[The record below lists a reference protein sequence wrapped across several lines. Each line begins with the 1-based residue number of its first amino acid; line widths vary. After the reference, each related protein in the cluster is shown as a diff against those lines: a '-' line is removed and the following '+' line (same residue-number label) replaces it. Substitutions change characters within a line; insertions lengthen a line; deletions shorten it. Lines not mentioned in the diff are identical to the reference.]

1 MRRSA
6 SEIIH
11 ELESRIDHLEKQAG
25 LFDFF
30 RSEKTIET
38 ETKELE
44 KLVKSVRGVSRVAI
58 DIKNRDRCKMEV
70 TYEGEALLLEGRCK
84 DDELGIYS
92 KGKRAVYIPGS
103 PGAGLL
109 MTHGIRSRGGRPSS
123 KGGKINTYVFG
134 GKIRQ
139 GRVIAVSL
147 YTMNGSRVKDTK
159 ELEAFLDLILQDALD
174 DGPRKRE
181 EEIERKRIEKE
192 RVEKERVHNR
202 KVQRER
208 EERKRQRREMFE
220 RNRQKNMQGRQASL
234 SSNRLVKNISFI
246 VKDKGRPNGTE
257 GWNWSLTTNK
267 GDKISLYYQERM
279 GTEVEIQNPPKS
291 MLPYTGRPDSWGIA
305 YISIADLSYFF

>member
-1 MRRSA
+1 MKRSA
-6 SEIIH
+6 SEIIND
-11 ELESRIDHLEKQAG
+11 LESRIDHLEKQAG

-58 DIKNRDRCKMEV
+58 DIKNRDRCKMKV
-70 TYEGEALLLEGRCK
+70 TYKGETLLLEGRCK
-84 DDELGIYS
+84 DDELGIYG

-103 PGAGLL
+103 PGVGLL
-109 MTHGIRSRGGRPSS
+109 TTHGIRSRGGRPSS

-134 GKIRQ
+134 GQIRR
-139 GRVIAVSL
+139 GKVIAVSL
-147 YTMNGSRVKDTK
+147 YTMNGSRVKDTE

-181 EEIERKRIEKE
+181 EEIERKRVEKE
-192 RVEKERVHNR
+192 RIEKERVHNR

-220 RNRQKNMQGRQASL
+220 RNRQKKMQGRQASL

-246 VKDKGRPNGTE
+246 VKDKGRQNGPH
-257 GWNWSLTTNK
+257 GWSWKLTTNK
-267 GDKISLYYQERM
+267 GDDISLYYEDHM
-279 GTEVEIQNPPKS
+279 GTEVEIKDPPKS
-291 MLPYTGRPDSWGIA
+291 MLQYTGKPFRGIA